1 MYPGLSPPVG
11 SKFAGRTRGIAILG
25 LRPAITIMK
34 AANWRGGSTFPSWLQ
49 CQKRAPCHFV
59 TGLAGLNH
67 LIHSRISLATHPASR
82 FRYFRFSGR
91 VRNIPEFRKI
101 SEKAKNMFE
110 SIAEY
115 IPEIEERLNRKHSP
129 ARIARDLGLAK
140 TTIYDYKRLCFNVK
154 NAAAEEWSEEQKKGH
169 EERLAAGKAKII
181 DSLEL
186 LNKAKARAEFLVGL
200 ELGSPYKLA
209 DGEEKALSLGS
220 AALYWR
226 QGQQM
231 TCEIIKAELE
241 LSGDDAETRKAEALE
256 SWADT
261 RLAILGAVDDD
272 PEAKEKLIAALEQRR
287 RPPLRP
293 GPGNLGEGGPGLP
306 SGRLAAGSPPEQTE

>member
-1 MYPGLSPPVG
+1 
-11 SKFAGRTRGIAILG
+11 
-25 LRPAITIMK
+25 
-34 AANWRGGSTFPSWLQ
+34 
-49 CQKRAPCHFV
+49 
-59 TGLAGLNH
+59 
-67 LIHSRISLATHPASR
+67 
-82 FRYFRFSGR
+82 
-91 VRNIPEFRKI
+91 
-101 SEKAKNMFE
+101 MFE

-129 ARIARDLGLAK
+129 ARVARELGLAR
-140 TTIYDYKRLCFNVK
+140 TTVYDYKRLCFNVK
-154 NAAAEEWSEEQKKGH
+154 NAAAQEWSEEQKKGH

-186 LNKAKARAEFLVGL
+186 LNKAKARAEFLVDL

-241 LSGDDAETRKAEALE
+241 LSGDDGESRMAEAMASFE
-256 SWADT
+256 DT
-261 RLAILGAVDDD
+261 RLVHHNESLKSYKMSRI
-272 PEAKEKLIAALEQRR
+272 
-287 RPPLRP
+287 
-293 GPGNLGEGGPGLP
+293 
-306 SGRLAAGSPPEQTE
+306 

>member
-1 MYPGLSPPVG
+1 
-11 SKFAGRTRGIAILG
+11 
-25 LRPAITIMK
+25 
-34 AANWRGGSTFPSWLQ
+34 
-49 CQKRAPCHFV
+49 
-59 TGLAGLNH
+59 
-67 LIHSRISLATHPASR
+67 
-82 FRYFRFSGR
+82 
-91 VRNIPEFRKI
+91 
-101 SEKAKNMFE
+101 MFE

-287 RPPLRP
+287 RPSLRP

-306 SGRLAAGSPPEQTE
+306 SGQLAAGSPPEQTE

>member
-1 MYPGLSPPVG
+1 MFL
-11 SKFAGRTRGIAILG
+11 
-25 LRPAITIMK
+25 
-34 AANWRGGSTFPSWLQ
+34 SWLQ

-59 TGLAGLNH
+59 TGLAGQNH

-91 VRNIPEFRKI
+91 VRNIPESRKI
-101 SEKAKNMFE
+101 SEKARNMFE

-186 LNKAKARAEFLVGL
+186 LNKAKARAEFLVDL